1 MYDCYMNGHYQFCS
15 SPDLFTFTFRKN
27 TTTQGAFTPRHGTV
41 IPITEEEYQMLLLL
55 PDVTGINNVES
66 SKSRVEVEAS
76 ARKVLD
82 RSRVII
88 TDMNGSSF
96 DLSGRPVIK
105 R

>member
-1 MYDCYMNGHYQFCS
+1 
-15 SPDLFTFTFRKN
+15 
-27 TTTQGAFTPRHGTV
+27 
-41 IPITEEEYQMLLLL
+41 MLLLL
-55 PDVTGINNVES
+55 PDVTGINNVER

>member
-15 SPDLFTFTFRKN
+15 SPDLFNFTFRKN

-55 PDVTGINNVES
+55 PDVTGIGSIHNSET
-66 SKSRVEVEAS
+66 S
-76 ARKVLD
+76 ARKMLN

-88 TDMNGSSF
+88 RDVNGSSY
-96 DLSGRPVIK
+96 DLNGIPVLN